1 MLKNLQHERFCNEY
15 IIDHNGTQAAIRA
28 GYSANTAAQQA
39 SRLLKKDPVCKR
51 IEELE
56 KNICDSLGLTAAWV
70 VEKWMKIAER
80 CMQATPVLEWNYA
93 TRQMEETGEYAFDS
107 RGANNALE
115 NLAKFM
121 GILESKNVTVET
133 EGTKIRVTLDD

>member
-1 MLKNLQHERFCNEY
+1 MM
-15 IIDHNGTQAAIRA
+15 AAIRA
-28 GYSANTAAQQA
+28 GYSEKTAAQQA

-70 VEKWMKIAER
+70 VGKWMRIAER
-80 CMQATPVLEWNYA
+80 CMQATPVEVWNYE

-115 NLAKFM
+115 NLAKFR